1 MTTAFVYTTF
11 TWTGPLP
18 TEVDT
23 TCRVVQDTSGVPNKD
38 AYVGE
43 EFTSEGPST
52 EADRDGVLV
61 LELPVTCAG
70 RSNALSTSSA
80 LDARKAWA

>member
-23 TCRVVQDTSGVPNKD
+23 TCRFVQDTSGVPNKD

-43 EFTSEGPST
+43 DSLRKVPVPRLT
-52 EADRDGVLV
+52 E
-61 LELPVTCAG
+61 TMF
-70 RSNALSTSSA
+70 SS
-80 LDARKAWA
+80 WSCP